1 MNTKRILLFVT
12 LCVAQVL
19 TACGTT
25 APTITPEPVD
35 PAAIAQ
41 EFYQA
46 LNDGDLEAAMALVA
60 DDIRQQGDLP
70 ITDKESFRSLLQ
82 TMIDSGE
89 RTEISNLKVEGD
101 QATYDWELY
110 SKDGVLVVRGVETL
124 QLQDG
129 LIILFETH
137 AR

>member
-1 MNTKRILLFVT
+1 LFVI
-12 LCVAQVL
+12 L
-19 TACGTT
+19 TQILAACGT
-25 APTITPEPVD
+25 AATPEPAD
-35 PAAIAQ
+35 PAVMAQ
-41 EFYQA
+41 EFYKA
-46 LNDGDLEAAMALVA
+46 LNGGNLEEAMALVS
-60 DDIRQQGDLP
+60 DDIKQQGDLP
-70 ITDKESFRSLLQ
+70 ITDKESFQSLLQ

-124 QLQDG
+124 HVKDG
-129 LIILFETH
+129 LIVLFETH

>member
-1 MNTKRILLFVT
+1 MNTKRIFFFLLV
-12 LCVAQVL
+12 LLAQVL
-19 TACGTT
+19 AACGT
-25 APTITPEPVD
+25 AATPEPAD
-35 PAAIAQ
+35 PAAMAQ
-41 EFYQA
+41 EFYRA
-46 LNDGDLEAAMALVA
+46 LNAGNLEAAMALVS
-60 DDIRQQGDLP
+60 DNIKQQGDLP
-70 ITDKESFRSLLQ
+70 ITDKESFQSLLQ

-124 QLQDG
+124 HVKNG
-129 LIILFETH
+129 LIVLFETH